1 MKIKLS
7 EIADCLEMTMQNWEQ
22 YYNKET
28 GELFHFRIT
37 TEMKKTKCLP
47 KR

>member
-1 MKIKLS
+1 MKVKLS

-22 YYNKET
+22 YYNKKKVN
-28 GELFHFRIT
+28 LLRFPIV

-47 KR
+47 KK